1 MPSQAASALPWPG
14 HLPIMSAV
22 LEQLHQLHAYADV
35 TLVCDDGHLL
45 LHSPVL
51 PNKDHKQVSERETK
65 ARFKKKEVSAIFH

>member
-22 LEQLHQLHAYADV
+22 LEQLHQLHEYADV

-51 PNKDHKQVSERETK
+51 PNKDHNKSLKGDIQK
-65 ARFKKKEVSAIFH
+65 Y